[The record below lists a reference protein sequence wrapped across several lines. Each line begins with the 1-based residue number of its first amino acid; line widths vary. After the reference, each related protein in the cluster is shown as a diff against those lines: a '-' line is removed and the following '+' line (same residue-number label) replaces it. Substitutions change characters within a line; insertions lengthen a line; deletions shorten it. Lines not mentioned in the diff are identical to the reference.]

1 MALVVVAVVE
11 VAVVVEPVVVVAAV
25 VRTVVAYKVAQHTTV
40 VAHNLLRQVISIQ
53 SSLHQ
58 SMLCLIPIEVLVLLL
73 SG

>member
-11 VAVVVEPVVVVAAV
+11 AVVVVEPVVVVAV
-25 VRTVVAYKVAQHTTV
+25 VRMVVAYKVAQHTTV
-40 VAHNLLRQVISIQ
+40 LAHNLSRQVISIQ